1 LNGPRIS
8 ERAPGK
14 ICQWRTTVKQLILGV
29 WWTTLPSPKN
39 DATSGPTAKLPERPR
54 SILDT
59 SSMIRVQQLVA
70 QRRMLRLLVNA
81 VLCSGWENHPRV
93 AVREKGGLF
102 FAVFEF
108 ELEIPD

>member
-1 LNGPRIS
+1 M
-8 ERAPGK
+8 E
-14 ICQWRTTVKQLILGV
+14 TTVKQLILGV

-54 SILDT
+54 SILDNEFNDQSAT
-59 SSMIRVQQLVA
+59 ARGPTTNVEIVI
-70 QRRMLRLLVNA
+70 NA
-81 VLCSGWENHPRV
+81 VLAQAGKTT
-93 AVREKGGLF
+93 RESQYARKGGLF